1 LNIFQKIKKTIQVIP
16 KRIKSFF
23 SKAEKKIK
31 SFFIKAEKK
40 IDETLFGKPQPKK
53 EEEIRAKPKTKE
65 RKPEEEERKPVTLT
79 VSTQIYVSDHT
90 EWVDITRQFPNK
102 QEALQNVEQLAKEA
116 LEQNKYRASEIAKS
130 VSYRIDDAP
139 ISLVAGRVKIDR
151 PKKRKKYKKTK

>member
-1 LNIFQKIKKTIQVIP
+1 MSIFSKIKKAFKAIP
-16 KRIKSFF
+16 
-23 SKAEKKIK
+23 KKIK
-31 SFFIKAEKK
+31 SFFTKIEKRL
-40 IDETLFGKPQPKK
+40 DDLFGKPKPQPQPEK
-53 EEEIRAKPKTKE
+53 EEEIRAKTKE

-139 ISLVAGRVKIDR
+139 VSLVAGRVKIDR